1 MTLLYRDARFL
12 LHQTGSH
19 PECPQRLR
27 AIHARL
33 EQSGLLKRCIQ
44 QIVVPA
50 ADDDILR
57 VHPARHLS
65 CIREFAHAGG
75 GRIEIDTLMSPESA
89 EVAILAVG
97 AAVDAVSQVV
107 KGSDS
112 TALCLVRPP
121 GHHAVP
127 DAPMGFC
134 LFGNAAI
141 AARTAVQR
149 LGLDRVLIVDW
160 DVHHGNGT
168 QDVFYE
174 DEQVGFFSAH
184 RFPFY
189 PGTGRKSET
198 GCGAGLGTTFNLPLE
213 FGISRLDYLS
223 AFENTLTRA
232 ADSIKPDLI
241 IVSAGFDAHADDPVG
256 SLGLE
261 TEDFVRLTELVLQVA
276 DTHCGGRVVSILEGG
291 YNVDRLAD
299 CVEVH
304 LETLLNHHRNTT
316 LPAVYTPQGQK

>member
-1 MTLLYRDARFL
+1 MTLLYRDDRFL
-12 LHQTGSH
+12 RHQTGSH
-19 PECPQRLR
+19 PECAERLR
-27 AIHARL
+27 AIHAKL
-33 EQSGLLKRCIQ
+33 DQSGLLKRCTLPH
-44 QIVVPA
+44 VMSA

-57 VHPARHLS
+57 VHPARHLDH
-65 CIREFAHAGG
+65 IREFAAAGG
-75 GRIEIDTLMSPESA
+75 GRIEVDTVMSSESA
-89 EVAILAVG
+89 DVAELAVG
-97 AAVDAVSQVV
+97 AAVDAVSRVV
-107 KGSDS
+107 SGSDS

-121 GHHAVP
+121 GHHALP
-127 DAPMGFC
+127 HGPMGFC

-149 LGLDRVLIVDW
+149 FGLDRVLVIDW

-189 PGTGRKSET
+189 PGTGRRSET
-198 GCGAGLGTTFNLPLE
+198 GRGSGLGTTFNLPLE

-223 AFENTLTRA
+223 AFENMLTRA

-261 TEDFVRLTELVLQVA
+261 TEDFQTLTELVLQVA
-276 DTHCGGRVVSILEGG
+276 DTHCGGRLVSILEGG

-304 LETLLNHHRNTT
+304 LETLLNH
-316 LPAVYTPQGQK
+316 PQ

>member
-1 MTLLYRDARFL
+1 MTLLYHDDRFL

-27 AIHARL
+27 TIHASL
-33 EQSGLLKRCIQ
+33 EQTGLLKRCTQ
-44 QIVVPA
+44 QTAVSA

-65 CIREFAHAGG
+65 RIREFADAGG
-75 GRIEIDTLMSPESA
+75 GRIEADTVMSPESA
-89 EVAILAVG
+89 DVAILAAG
-97 AAVDAVSQVV
+97 AAVDAVSKVV
-107 KGSDS
+107 SGEDS

-134 LFGNAAI
+134 LLGNAAI

-149 LGLDRVLIVDW
+149 LGLDRVLVVDW

-198 GCGAGLGTTFNLPLE
+198 GRGSGLGTTFNLPLK

-223 AFENTLTRA
+223 AFEKTLTLA
-232 ADSIKPDLI
+232 ADLIKPDLI
-241 IVSAGFDAHADDPVG
+241 IVSAGFDAHAEDPVG

-261 TEDFVRLTELVLQVA
+261 TEDFSRLTELVLQVA
-276 DTHCGGRVVSILEGG
+276 DTHCGGRLVSILEGG
-291 YNVDRLAD
+291 YNIDRLAD
-299 CVEVH
+299 CVVVH
-304 LETLLNHHRNTT
+304 LETLLNH
-316 LPAVYTPQGQK
+316 QKHAG

>member
-1 MTLLYRDARFL
+1 MTLLYRDDRFL
-12 LHQTGSH
+12 LHRTGTH
-19 PECPQRLR
+19 PECPQRLQS
-27 AIHARL
+27 IHARL
-33 EQSGLLKRCIQ
+33 DQSGLLDLCTLPT
-44 QIVVPA
+44 VSSA
-50 ADDDILR
+50 SDDDILR
-57 VHPARHLS
+57 VHPLHHLIF
-65 CIREFAHAGG
+65 IREFATEGG
-75 GRIEIDTLMSPESA
+75 GRIEADTMMSTESA
-89 EVAILAVG
+89 DVAILAAG
-97 AAVDAVSQVV
+97 AAVDAVSRVIN
-107 KGSDS
+107 GEDS

-127 DAPMGFC
+127 DGPMGFC

-168 QDVFYE
+168 QDIFYE

-189 PGTGRKSET
+189 PGTGRRSET
-198 GCGAGLGTTFNLPLE
+198 GGGAGLGSTFNLPLE
-213 FGISRLDYLS
+213 FSTSRRDYLTS
-223 AFENTLTRA
+223 FESMLSRA
-232 ADSIKPDLI
+232 ADSMKPDLI

-261 TEDFVRLTELVLQVA
+261 TEDFQSLTELVMQVA
-276 DTHCGGRVVSILEGG
+276 STHCDGRLVSILEGG

-299 CVEVH
+299 CVELH
-304 LETLLNHHRNTT
+304 LTTLLSE
-316 LPAVYTPQGQK
+316 Q

>member
-1 MTLLYRDARFL
+1 MTLLYHDDRFL

-27 AIHARL
+27 TIHASL
-33 EQSGLLKRCIQ
+33 EQTGLLKRCTQ
-44 QIVVPA
+44 QTAVSA

-65 CIREFAHAGG
+65 RIREFADAGG
-75 GRIEIDTLMSPESA
+75 GRIEADTVMSPESA
-89 EVAILAVG
+89 DVAILAAG
-97 AAVDAVSQVV
+97 AAVDAVSKVV
-107 KGSDS
+107 SSKDS
-112 TALCLVRPP
+112 TAFCLVRPP

-134 LFGNAAI
+134 LLGNAAI

-149 LGLDRVLIVDW
+149 LGLDRVLVVDW

-198 GCGAGLGTTFNLPLE
+198 GRGSGLGTTFNLPLK

-223 AFENTLTRA
+223 AFEKTLTLA
-232 ADSIKPDLI
+232 ADLIKPDLI
-241 IVSAGFDAHADDPVG
+241 IVSAGFDAHAEDPVG

-261 TEDFVRLTELVLQVA
+261 TEDFSRLTELVLQVA
-276 DTHCGGRVVSILEGG
+276 DTHCGGRLVSILEGG
-291 YNVDRLAD
+291 YNIDRLAD
-299 CVEVH
+299 CVVVH
-304 LETLLNHHRNTT
+304 LETLLNH
-316 LPAVYTPQGQK
+316 QKHAG

>member
-1 MTLLYRDARFL
+1 MTLLYRDDRFL
-12 LHQTGSH
+12 LHRTGAH
-19 PECPQRLR
+19 PECPQRLKS
-27 AIHARL
+27 IHAMLQRSDL
-33 EQSGLLKRCIQ
+33 QSRCTLREVQ
-44 QIVVPA
+44 PV

-57 VHPARHLS
+57 VHPEHHLRN
-65 CIREFAHAGG
+65 IREFAADGG
-75 GRIEIDTLMSPESA
+75 GRIEVDTVMSPKSA
-89 EVAILAVG
+89 DVATLAVG
-97 AAVDAVSQVV
+97 AAVDAVSRVV
-107 KGSDS
+107 NGEDL

-127 DAPMGFC
+127 ESAMGFC
-134 LFGNAAI
+134 LLGNAAI

-149 LGLDRVLIVDW
+149 LGLHRVLVVDW

-168 QDVFYE
+168 QDIFYE

-198 GCGAGLGTTFNLPLE
+198 GSGGGLGTTFNLPLE
-213 FGISRLDYLS
+213 FGISRKDYLT
-223 AFENTLTRA
+223 AFENMLTRA
-232 ADSIKPDLI
+232 ADWIKPDLV
-241 IVSAGFDAHADDPVG
+241 IVSAGFDAHAEDPVG

-261 TEDFVRLTELVLQVA
+261 TEDFQNLTELVLQVA
-276 DTHCGGRVVSILEGG
+276 KTHAGGRVVSILEGG

-304 LETLLNHHRNTT
+304 LNTLL
-316 LPAVYTPQGQK
+316 GQ

>member
-1 MTLLYRDARFL
+1 MTLLYRDDRFL

-19 PECPQRLR
+19 PESPQRLM
-27 AIHARL
+27 AIHDRL
-33 EQSGLLKRCIQ
+33 DQSSLLERCTQ
-44 QIVVPA
+44 QTVVAA
-50 ADDDILR
+50 ADDDLLR
-57 VHPARHLS
+57 VHPACHLDR
-65 CIREFAHAGG
+65 IREFADAGG
-75 GRIEIDTLMSPESA
+75 GRIEVDTVMSPASA
-89 EVAILAVG
+89 EVAVLAAG
-97 AAVDAVSQVV
+97 AAVDAVSRVIS
-107 KGSDS
+107 GCDS

-121 GHHAVP
+121 GHHALP

-134 LFGNAAI
+134 LLGNAAI
-141 AARTAVQR
+141 AARTALQR
-149 LGLDRVLIVDW
+149 LGLDRVLVVDW

-189 PGTGRKSET
+189 PGTGRRSET

-213 FGISRLDYLS
+213 VGISRLDYLS
-223 AFENTLTRA
+223 AFENMLTRA

-304 LETLLNHHRNTT
+304 LETLLNHHRNTR
-316 LPAVYTPQGQK
+316 LPADP

>member
-1 MTLLYRDARFL
+1 MTLLYHDDRFL

-27 AIHARL
+27 TIHASL
-33 EQSGLLKRCIQ
+33 EQTGLLKRCTQ
-44 QIVVPA
+44 QTAVSA

-65 CIREFAHAGG
+65 RIREFADAGG
-75 GRIEIDTLMSPESA
+75 GRIEADTVMSPESA
-89 EVAILAVG
+89 DVAILAAG
-97 AAVDAVSQVV
+97 AAVDAVSKVV
-107 KGSDS
+107 SSKDS
-112 TALCLVRPP
+112 TAFCLVRPP

-134 LFGNAAI
+134 LLGNAAI

-149 LGLDRVLIVDW
+149 LGLDRVLVVDW

-198 GCGAGLGTTFNLPLE
+198 GRGSGLGTTFNLPLK

-223 AFENTLTRA
+223 AFEKTLTLA
-232 ADSIKPDLI
+232 ADLIKPDLI
-241 IVSAGFDAHADDPVG
+241 IVSAGFDAHAEDPVG

-261 TEDFVRLTELVLQVA
+261 TEDFSRLTELVLQVA
-276 DTHCGGRVVSILEGG
+276 DTHCGGRLVSILEGG
-291 YNVDRLAD
+291 YNIDRLAD
-299 CVEVH
+299 CVVVH
-304 LETLLNHHRNTT
+304 LETLLNHQK
-316 LPAVYTPQGQK
+316 PAG

>member
-1 MTLLYRDARFL
+1 MTLLYRDDRFL

-19 PECPQRLR
+19 PECAERLR
-27 AIHARL
+27 AIHAKL
-33 EQSGLLKRCIQ
+33 DQSGLLNRCTLPH
-44 QIVVPA
+44 VMPA

-57 VHPARHLS
+57 VHPARHLDH
-65 CIREFAHAGG
+65 IREFAAAGG
-75 GRIEIDTLMSPESA
+75 GRIEVDTVMSSESA
-89 EVAILAVG
+89 DVAMLAVG
-97 AAVDAVSQVV
+97 AAVDAVSRVV
-107 KGSDS
+107 NGSDS

-121 GHHAVP
+121 GHHALP
-127 DAPMGFC
+127 AGPMGFC

-149 LGLDRVLIVDW
+149 FGLDRVLVIDW

-189 PGTGRKSET
+189 PGTGRRSET
-198 GCGAGLGTTFNLPLE
+198 GRGSGLGTTFNLPLK

-223 AFENTLTRA
+223 AFENMLTRA

-261 TEDFVRLTELVLQVA
+261 TEDFQTLTELVLQVA
-276 DTHCGGRVVSILEGG
+276 DTHCGGRLVSILEGG

-304 LETLLNHHRNTT
+304 LETLLNH
-316 LPAVYTPQGQK
+316 PQ

>member
-1 MTLLYRDARFL
+1 MTLLYRDDRFL

-19 PECPQRLR
+19 PECAERLR

-33 EQSGLLKRCIQ
+33 DQSGLLKRCTLQ
-44 QIVVPA
+44 HVMSA

-57 VHPARHLS
+57 VHLARHLNHV
-65 CIREFAHAGG
+65 REFAAAGG
-75 GRIEIDTLMSPESA
+75 GRIEVDTVMSSESA
-89 EVAILAVG
+89 DVAMLAVG
-97 AAVDAVSQVV
+97 AAVDAVSRVV
-107 KGSDS
+107 NGSDS

-121 GHHAVP
+121 GHHALP
-127 DAPMGFC
+127 DGPMGFC

-149 LGLDRVLIVDW
+149 FGLDRVLVIDW

-198 GCGAGLGTTFNLPLE
+198 GRGSGLGTTFNLPLE

-223 AFENTLTRA
+223 AFENMLTRA

-261 TEDFVRLTELVLQVA
+261 TEDFQTLTELVLQVA
-276 DTHCGGRVVSILEGG
+276 DTHCGGRLVSILEGG
-291 YNVDRLAD
+291 YNVDRLAG

-304 LETLLNHHRNTT
+304 LETLLNH
-316 LPAVYTPQGQK
+316 QQ

>member
-1 MTLLYRDARFL
+1 MTLLYRDDRFL

-19 PECPQRLR
+19 PERPERLR

-33 EQSGLLKRCIQ
+33 EQSGLLTRCTLPN
-44 QIVVPA
+44 VVSA

-57 VHPARHLS
+57 VHPASHLKR
-65 CIREFAHAGG
+65 IREFAEAGG
-75 GRIEIDTLMSPESA
+75 GRIEVDTVMSPDSA
-89 EVAILAVG
+89 DVAKLAVG
-97 AAVDAVSQVV
+97 AAVDAVSRVV
-107 KGSDS
+107 SGRDS

-121 GHHAVP
+121 GHHALP
-127 DAPMGFC
+127 DGPMGFC

-149 LGLDRVLIVDW
+149 LGLDRVLVVDW

-198 GCGAGLGTTFNLPLE
+198 GRGSGLGTTFNLPLE
-213 FGISRLDYLS
+213 FGISRLNYLS
-223 AFENTLTRA
+223 AFEHMLTRA
-232 ADSIKPDLI
+232 ADSIRPDLI
-241 IVSAGFDAHADDPVG
+241 VISAGFDAHADDPVG

-261 TEDFVRLTELVLQVA
+261 TEDFQTLTELVLQVA
-276 DTHCGGRVVSILEGG
+276 DTHCGGRLVSILEGG

-304 LETLLNHHRNTT
+304 FETLLNHQRHAR
-316 LPAVYTPQGQK
+316 LPAV

>member
-1 MTLLYRDARFL
+1 MTLIYRDARFL
-12 LHQTGSH
+12 LHNTGSH
-19 PECPQRLR
+19 PECPQRLM
-27 AIHARL
+27 AIHSRL
-33 EQSGLLKRCIQ
+33 ERSGLFQRCSEQ
-44 QIVVPA
+44 DGVLA
-50 ADDDILR
+50 GDDDILR
-57 VHPARHLS
+57 VHSERHLNH
-65 CIREFAHAGG
+65 IREFSKAGG
-75 GRIEIDTLMSPESA
+75 GRIEVDTVMSPESA
-89 EVAILAVG
+89 DAAILAAG
-97 AAVDAVSQVV
+97 AAVDAVSKVI
-107 KGSDS
+107 KGVDS

-127 DAPMGFC
+127 DGPMGFC

-149 LGLDRVLIVDW
+149 LGLDRVLVVDW

-174 DEQVGFFSAH
+174 DEQVGYFSAH

-189 PGTGRKSET
+189 PGTGRKSEN
-198 GCGAGLGTTFNLPLE
+198 GSGPGLGTTFNLPLQ

-223 AFENTLTRA
+223 AFENLLTRA
-232 ADSIKPDLI
+232 ADSVKPDLI
-241 IVSAGFDAHADDPVG
+241 IISAGFDAHAEDPVG

-261 TEDFVRLTELVLQVA
+261 TEDFQKLTELVMQA
-276 DTHCGGRVVSILEGG
+276 AKTHCDGRLVSILEGG

-304 LETLLNHHRNTT
+304 LETLLKHQSRS
-316 LPAVYTPQGQK
+316 

>member
-1 MTLLYRDARFL
+1 MTLLYHDDRFL

-27 AIHARL
+27 AVHAKL
-33 EQSGLLKRCIQ
+33 EYSGLLKRCTQ
-44 QIVVPA
+44 QTAVSA

-65 CIREFAHAGG
+65 RIREFADAGG
-75 GRIEIDTLMSPESA
+75 GRIEVDTVMSPESA
-89 EVAILAVG
+89 DVAILAAG
-97 AAVDAVSQVV
+97 AAVDAVSKVV
-107 KGSDS
+107 SGGDS

-134 LFGNAAI
+134 LLGNAAI

-149 LGLDRVLIVDW
+149 LGLDRVLVVDW

-198 GCGAGLGTTFNLPLE
+198 GRGSGLGTTFNLPLK

-223 AFENTLTRA
+223 AFENMLTLA

-241 IVSAGFDAHADDPVG
+241 ILSAGFDAHADDPVG

-261 TEDFVRLTELVLQVA
+261 TEDFSRLTELVLQVA
-276 DTHCGGRVVSILEGG
+276 DTHCGGRLVSILEGG
-291 YNVDRLAD
+291 YNIDRLAD

-304 LETLLNHHRNTT
+304 LETLLNHQRHT
-316 LPAVYTPQGQK
+316 G

>member
-1 MTLLYRDARFL
+1 MTLLYRDDRFL

-27 AIHARL
+27 GIHARL
-33 EQSGLLKRCIQ
+33 EHSDLLKRCTQ
-44 QIVVPA
+44 QPVMSA
-50 ADDDILR
+50 ADEDILR
-57 VHPARHLS
+57 VHPEHHLNR
-65 CIREFAHAGG
+65 IREFADAGG
-75 GRIEIDTLMSPESA
+75 GRIEVDTVMSPESA
-89 EVAILAVG
+89 NVAILAAG
-97 AAVDAVSQVV
+97 AAVDAVSRVV
-107 KGSDS
+107 SGMDS

-134 LFGNAAI
+134 LLGNAAI

-149 LGLDRVLIVDW
+149 FGLDRVLVVDW

-198 GCGAGLGTTFNLPLE
+198 GRGPGLGTTFNLPLK
-213 FGISRLDYLS
+213 FGISRRDYLS
-223 AFENTLTRA
+223 AFENMLTRS
-232 ADSIKPDLI
+232 ADAIKPDLI

-261 TEDFVRLTELVLQVA
+261 TEDFSRLTELVLQVA
-276 DTHCGGRVVSILEGG
+276 DTHSDGRLVSILEGG
-291 YNVDRLAD
+291 YNLDRLAD

-304 LETLLNHHRNTT
+304 LETLLN
-316 LPAVYTPQGQK
+316 LQKHTG

>member
-1 MTLLYRDARFL
+1 MTLLYRDDRFL

-19 PECPQRLR
+19 PECPERLR
-27 AIHARL
+27 SIHAML
-33 EQSGLLKRCIQ
+33 EKSGLRNRCVQPEVI
-44 QIVVPA
+44 PA
-50 ADDDILR
+50 SDDDILQ
-57 VHPARHLS
+57 VHPDAYLRN
-65 CIREFAHAGG
+65 IREFAADGG
-75 GRIEIDTLMSPESA
+75 GRIEVDTVMSPESA
-89 EVAILAVG
+89 AVATLAAG
-97 AAVDAVSQVV
+97 AAVDAVSRVV
-107 KGSDS
+107 SGEDS

-127 DAPMGFC
+127 GGAMGFC
-134 LFGNAAI
+134 LLGNAAI

-149 LGLDRVLIVDW
+149 LGLNRVLVVDW

-168 QDVFYE
+168 QDIFYE

-198 GCGAGLGTTFNLPLE
+198 GRGPGLGSTFNLPLE
-213 FGISRLDYLS
+213 FGISRQEYLA
-223 AFENTLTRA
+223 AFETMLTKA

-261 TEDFVRLTELVLQVA
+261 TEDFQSLTELVLQVA
-276 DTHCGGRVVSILEGG
+276 NTHCNG
-291 YNVDRLAD
+291 
-299 CVEVH
+299 
-304 LETLLNHHRNTT
+304 
-316 LPAVYTPQGQK
+316 